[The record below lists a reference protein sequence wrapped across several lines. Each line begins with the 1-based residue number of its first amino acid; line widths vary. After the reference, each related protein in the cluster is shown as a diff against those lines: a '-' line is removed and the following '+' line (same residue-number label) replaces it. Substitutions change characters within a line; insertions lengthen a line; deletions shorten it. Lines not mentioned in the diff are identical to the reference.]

1 MSLQEFTREIIR
13 KNVKVLQGTTVS
25 PIRQL
30 YDDSHNFVYCVDV
43 SIAGQEEPLRNVPIA
58 TNNRDLFYAEQG
70 RAVELSPAGNNKWV
84 VTGLAKS
91 VLGLTHLIPLT
102 FAEDLVTIGDTV
114 IRGYIVRPLSFGEM
128 GDLAPDG
135 FGQFPWGIQGR
146 FEASGTLMEIL
157 EI

>member
-1 MSLQEFTREIIR
+1 MHSMRAIAKLTVRPIPPD
-13 KNVKVLQGTTVS
+13 NVVSKLTAQGMALAGTHSQGVGG
-25 PIRQL
+25 I
-30 YDDSHNFVYCVDV
+30 VDRYGDV
-43 SIAGQEEPLRNVPIA
+43 IEVAGC
-58 TNNRDLFYAEQG
+58 DLFYAEQG

-102 FAEDLVTIGDTV
+102 FAEDLVTIGDTM

-128 GDLAPDG
+128 GDLALDG

-146 FEASGTLMEIL
+146 FEASGTLIEIL